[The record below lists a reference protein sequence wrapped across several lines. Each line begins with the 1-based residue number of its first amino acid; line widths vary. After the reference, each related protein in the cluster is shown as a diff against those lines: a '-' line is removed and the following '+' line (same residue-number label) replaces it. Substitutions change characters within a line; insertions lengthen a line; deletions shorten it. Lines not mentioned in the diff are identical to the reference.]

1 MVELTRYRKTAPV
14 RAVQVTWGNVEELCD
29 NWRQIETRQG
39 PYHYT
44 DQGFGDSREVD
55 QRTFVVVDTLEG
67 EVKAPLGEEPYFC
80 VGPNGDTWLV
90 AADIFEDTYEEDPE

>member
-14 RAVQVTWGNVEELCD
+14 RAVQVTEENVEDLCD
-29 NWRQIETRQG
+29 NWRQIEVRGGPWKHRPPHYPEQQADRQ
-39 PYHYT
+39 
-44 DQGFGDSREVD
+44 
-55 QRTFVVVDTLEG
+55 TFVVVDSLEG
-67 EVKAPLGEEPYFC
+67 EVKTPLEEEPYFC